1 MPNSTPH
8 PASGLNTHPGS
19 DAVPAPERTP
29 LPKRRRRTG
38 PQFLAPKLQEALAA
52 RDALAVALTDAG
64 IQLPAMDVRTPWGD
78 ALPDDADEPAEP
90 SRAQRTDE
98 APAKPAPDDDHHR
111 IPESA
116 RYALVHL
123 GVCSAPVALALA
135 AVIARGAVR
144 SDAR

>member
-1 MPNSTPH
+1 M
-8 PASGLNTHPGS
+8 
-19 DAVPAPERTP
+19 
-29 LPKRRRRTG
+29 
-38 PQFLAPKLQEALAA
+38 AA

-78 ALPDDADEPAEP
+78 ALPDEPDEPDDAEDADDPAEP
-90 SRAQRTDE
+90 PRARRTDE
-98 APAKPAPDDDHHR
+98 AAAKPAPAGEHHR
-111 IPESA
+111 TPESA

-144 SDAR
+144 GAAR

>member
-1 MPNSTPH
+1 M
-8 PASGLNTHPGS
+8 
-19 DAVPAPERTP
+19 
-29 LPKRRRRTG
+29 
-38 PQFLAPKLQEALAA
+38 AA

-78 ALPDDADEPAEP
+78 ALPDDANDADDPAES
-90 SRAQRTDE
+90 SRTRRTDE
-98 APAKPAPDDDHHR
+98 ALAKPAPDSDQHR